1 MPALSPL
8 AVASTSAPTRVEPG
22 RRASRAS
29 PSVASSS
36 LGHERVHAE
45 KSAPGLGSL
54 ALSRGRLS
62 RGCALVT
69 RASAADAPPAIAP
82 AHLRT
87 TITPVPPDIAASGG
101 MLLADQPGMKA
112 GFGDLTA
119 HDFLRVDVDAPN
131 LRVLC
136 IDPPILTV
144 DDFLTPDE
152 CDALID
158 AAASSGEMRVSA
170 VGGVDNVNIR
180 TSKTCTLDS
189 PALTDHPT
197 KKAILTK
204 AEALLPQLAG
214 LSASKAAFKP
224 PTSQSPY
231 SFELPQVAH
240 YQGGEYF
247 KTHEDAFPDDV
258 ARRKGYQRRATV
270 LVYLNDVAE
279 GGATRF
285 DKLSPPLDVTP
296 RKGRMLLFFPGTK
309 ASMPDARTLHTALE
323 AVPGHEKWIS
333 QLWVCAYAGK
343 HAPEGKPPGPGDRA
357 ARRAAEKAA
366 KKAARK
372 GGGGGGGRR

>member
-1 MPALSPL
+1 MPAPSPL
-8 AVASTSAPTRVEPG
+8 AVASTSAPIRVEPG

-36 LGHERVHAE
+36 LGHDARK

-62 RGCALVT
+62 RGRALVT

-87 TITPVPPDIAASGG
+87 TITPVPPEIAAAGG

-158 AAASSGEMRVSA
+158 AAASSGEMKVSA

-189 PALTDHPT
+189 PALADHPT
-197 KKAILTK
+197 KKAILAK

-240 YQGGEYF
+240 YRGGEYF
-247 KTHEDAFPDDV
+247 KTHEDAFPEAV
-258 ARRKGYQRRATV
+258 ASRKGYQRRATV

-285 DKLSPPLDVTP
+285 DKIQPPLDVTP

-309 ASMPDARTLHTALE
+309 ASMPDARTLHTARE

-366 KKAARK
+366 KKAAK
-372 GGGGGGGRR
+372 KGGGGGGRR

>member
-1 MPALSPL
+1 MPAPSPL
-8 AVASTSAPTRVEPG
+8 AVASTSAAPIRVEPG

-36 LGHERVHAE
+36 LGHDARK

-54 ALSRGRLS
+54 SLSRGRLS

-144 DDFLTPDE
+144 DDFLTHDE

-158 AAASSGEMRVSA
+158 AAAGSGEMKVSA
-170 VGGVDNVNIR
+170 VGGSDDGINIR

-189 PALTDHPT
+189 PALTNHPT
-197 KKAILTK
+197 KKAILAK

-296 RKGRMLLFFPGTK
+296 VKGRMLLFFPGTK
-309 ASMPDARTLHTALE
+309 ASMPDARTLHTASE

-366 KKAARK
+366 KKAAK
-372 GGGGGGGRR
+372 KGGGGGGRR

>member
-87 TITPVPPDIAASGG
+87 TITPVPPEIAAAGG

-152 CDALID
+152 CVTYASERPGQALIHFPLCGGTPPELGWQSLELY
-158 AAASSGEMRVSA
+158 ASRVLPPQERGSSSRSGIAVVDLIRSIAKLELTSLSSA
-170 VGGVDNVNIR
+170 
-180 TSKTCTLDS
+180 T
-189 PALTDHPT
+189 
-197 KKAILTK
+197 
-204 AEALLPQLAG
+204 
-214 LSASKAAFKP
+214 
-224 PTSQSPY
+224 
-231 SFELPQVAH
+231 
-240 YQGGEYF
+240 
-247 KTHEDAFPDDV
+247 
-258 ARRKGYQRRATV
+258 
-270 LVYLNDVAE
+270 
-279 GGATRF
+279 
-285 DKLSPPLDVTP
+285 
-296 RKGRMLLFFPGTK
+296 
-309 ASMPDARTLHTALE
+309 
-323 AVPGHEKWIS
+323 WIS
-333 QLWVCAYAGK
+333 RL
-343 HAPEGKPPGPGDRA
+343 
-357 ARRAAEKAA
+357 
-366 KKAARK
+366 
-372 GGGGGGGRR
+372 

>member
-87 TITPVPPDIAASGG
+87 TITPVPPEIAAAGG

-158 AAASSGEMRVSA
+158 AAASSGEMKVSA

-189 PALTDHPT
+189 PALTNHPT

-214 LSASKAAFKP
+214 LSASKSAFKP

-247 KTHEDAFPDDV
+247 KTHEV
-258 ARRKGYQRRATV
+258 
-270 LVYLNDVAE
+270 
-279 GGATRF
+279 
-285 DKLSPPLDVTP
+285 S
-296 RKGRMLLFFPGTK
+296 LFSFIFVWAIRLT
-309 ASMPDARTLHTALE
+309 
-323 AVPGHEKWIS
+323 WFFF
-333 QLWVCAYAGK
+333 
-343 HAPEGKPPGPGDRA
+343 
-357 ARRAAEKAA
+357 
-366 KKAARK
+366 
-372 GGGGGGGRR
+372 